1 MAYTLYRSRGKDV
14 NLSSVILLHPKT
26 IVAFNKTMFVLII
39 LTLYLFILHVIRRSI
54 FWIGSPQQLKLQYL
68 PTAGLFGNHIKLLI
82 WLPMQQIHE
91 LIELGKQKTDLFDF
105 LACFWHVISDRLW
118 WEIVDASKLK
128 WQQWQDVIATTTGRL
143 EQSPRLMKGD
153 SFHR

>member
-54 FWIGSPQQLKLQYL
+54 F
-68 PTAGLFGNHIKLLI
+68 
-82 WLPMQQIHE
+82 
-91 LIELGKQKTDLFDF
+91 
-105 LACFWHVISDRLW
+105 
-118 WEIVDASKLK
+118 
-128 WQQWQDVIATTTGRL
+128 
-143 EQSPRLMKGD
+143 
-153 SFHR
+153 